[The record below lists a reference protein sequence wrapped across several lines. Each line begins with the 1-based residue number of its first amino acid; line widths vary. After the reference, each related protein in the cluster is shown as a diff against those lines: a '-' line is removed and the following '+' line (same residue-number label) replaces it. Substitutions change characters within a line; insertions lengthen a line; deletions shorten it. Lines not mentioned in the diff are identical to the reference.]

1 MGISSNLLLGIAM
14 AILAVSLIYT
24 MVLAKSQ
31 KALKSEL
38 DTKIPHA
45 VQEHAY
51 MKNPVLLTYA
61 LFFALIILLIVFFAG
76 STNY

>member
-1 MGISSNLLLGIAM
+1 MSFTTNILLGIAM

-51 MKNPVLLTYA
+51 IRNPVFLTYA
-61 LFFALIILLIVFFAG
+61 IFFALLILTIVFFSG
-76 STNY
+76 TINW

>member
-51 MKNPVLLTYA
+51 MKNPVFLTYA
-61 LFFALIILLIVFFAG
+61 LFFALVILIIVFFAG
-76 STNY
+76 ATNY

>member
-1 MGISSNLLLGIAM
+1 MHLSSNILLGVAM

-24 MVLAKSQ
+24 MVLARSQ
-31 KALKSEL
+31 KALKSQF

-51 MKNPVLLTYA
+51 KKNPVFLTY
-61 LFFALIILLIVFFAG
+61 LIFFALVLLIIVFFAG
-76 STNY
+76 STNW